1 MEEGGT
7 PCGRRSCQGRLRPF
21 FNDLFNVQLA
31 WVKTCVFFVMF
42 GVVMIWPQL
51 PLHQQSL
58 NLTVEDVSFV
68 SGGYFLITL
77 MSPFFAGFV
86 GDKIG
91 NFKVFMSLITALAGA
106 FTFLFLAI
114 PAVVQVPSA
123 AGENITST
131 IGAAADDISVN
142 SSFADEDSLNATTLV
157 NDPQSHAVTFYSYM
171 AVRLIYGKKKSLDAF
186 TKGQYSN
193 HGVLHRLHYPQSV
206 KIYKIA
212 LTHRFLQTSSY
223 VLMDSTVLVYKTE
236 LGINYG
242 FQRIWGTIAV
252 VFSSIVG
259 GYLVQDGQ
267 DFRPLFIASGV
278 VQLIAAVLMLN
289 MRNLDTRPPAT
300 RLTSDLWSVV
310 RKHETLV
317 FFLFMICI
325 GVFFGFT
332 ETFLYIYLKSMGASN
347 FLVSMTVAVG
357 APLEV
362 ILQVISSYV
371 VGVIGYVPTLC
382 ICNIGHVV
390 RYAGF
395 RFMTDP
401 MMVLPLEVADSIT
414 NGLLGTASVM
424 YCGEL
429 ALSSTVASLR
439 GLLGATSSGIGRTI
453 GAVAGNQLR
462 EYFGPR
468 ESWGVLA
475 VAALVLSLF
484 YAIYYVALVLY
495 RIHYHSSISISDHYS
510 TNIVN
515 TGNLKSGAAF
525 EGTATHR
532 LKSTTTSKG
541 MVNQG
546 FEE

>member
-1 MEEGGT
+1 
-7 PCGRRSCQGRLRPF
+7 
-21 FNDLFNVQLA
+21 
-31 WVKTCVFFVMF
+31 
-42 GVVMIWPQL
+42 
-51 PLHQQSL
+51 
-58 NLTVEDVSFV
+58 
-68 SGGYFLITL
+68 

-91 NFKVFMSLITALAGA
+91 NFKVFMSLITALTGG

-123 AGENITST
+123 AEENFTST

-142 SSFADEDSLNATTLV
+142 SSFVDEVLAPTAATLV

-171 AVRLIYGKKKSLDAF
+171 AVRLIYG
-186 TKGQYSN
+186 
-193 HGVLHRLHYPQSV
+193 
-206 KIYKIA
+206 
-212 LTHRFLQTSSY
+212 FLQASSY

-242 FQRIWGTIAV
+242 FQKTWGSIAV

-325 GVFFGFT
+325 GVLFGFT

-347 FLVSMTVAVG
+347 FLVSMTLAVG
-357 APLEV
+357 VPLEV

-371 VGVIGYVPTLC
+371 VGAIGYVPTLC

-390 RYAGF
+390 RFAGF

-401 MMVLPLEVADSIT
+401 VMVLPLEVADSIAS
-414 NGLLGTASVM
+414 GLLGTASVM

-484 YAIYYVALVLY
+484 YAIYYGALVLY
-495 RIHYHSSISISDHYS
+495 RKHYHSSISISDHYS

-515 TGNLKSGAAF
+515 TGNLKSGAAAF

-532 LKSTTTSKG
+532 LKPTTTSKG